1 MVLMSC
7 FLVFDSKVGE
17 FVGQKSSPNQNN
29 KFSFYGVSYLVKGE
43 TCKENREELHIRK
56 WSKKGRKWI
65 MVFDGQYNHL
75 DQHHMLVFLDLV

>member
-43 TCKENREELHIRK
+43 TCKE
-56 WSKKGRKWI
+56 RKWI